1 MTKWEDKHMYNWIGW
16 MEFIYATWN
25 KINEWTVT
33 PTSPFKFAI
42 FVLNITLGSIL
53 MGLLTGLMLFPQTIE
68 WIMKNLMDEV
78 DKLGSN
84 KDKGIKHNI
93 KEFAYVMTA
102 LFVLIPY
109 IITWGLPKLIMKKRE
124 EKRLRRVITMEQR
137 RREMLRQETED
148 ISRWDNYLVG
158 DVEILWPYAPAKKD
172 FTPKR
177 ELKAHT
183 MVEPSRGNYS
193 IAFGSNNVATGN
205 YSISPWPSDVTIR
218 IDRENNTSTAYIR
231 TDNMT

>member
-1 MTKWEDKHMYNWIGW
+1 MAKWTEKHIYPW
-16 MEFIYATWN
+16 MEWMRFIYATWN
-25 KINEWTVT
+25 NINTWTIT
-33 PTSPFKFAI
+33 PTSVPKF
-42 FVLNITLGSIL
+42 FVFTLNYTLGSLL
-53 MGLLTGLMLFPQTIE
+53 MGLLIGLMAIPQTFE
-68 WIMKNLMDEV
+68 WIMRNIGDGV
-78 DKLGSN
+78 NKLEAN
-84 KDKGIKHNI
+84 KDGVI
-93 KEFAYVMTA
+93 KEFAYVTTT
-102 LFVLIPY
+102 LFILIP
-109 IITWGLPKLIMKKRE
+109 IAVTWGLPKLIMEYRE
-124 EKRLRRVITMEQR
+124 ERRLKRLQTLDRHY
-137 RREMLRQETED
+137 REED
-148 ISRWDNYLVG
+148 RSRWNDYPVG

-205 YSISPWPSDVTIR
+205 SFSLNGNVTIR

>member
-1 MTKWEDKHMYNWIGW
+1 MAKWEDKHMYNWIGW

-25 KINEWTVT
+25 KINEWTVR
-33 PTSPFKFAI
+33 PTSPFGFLV
-42 FVLNITLGSIL
+42 FTLNITVGSTL
-53 MGLLTGLMLFPQTIE
+53 LGLLTGLMAIPQTIE
-68 WIMKNLMDEV
+68 WIMKNIGDEV
-78 DKLGSN
+78 EKLGKVRSE
-84 KDKGIKHNI
+84 GIKYHI
-93 KEFAYVMTA
+93 REFTYVMLA

-109 IITWGLPKLIMKKRE
+109 TVTWGLPKLIMEHRE
-124 EKRLRRVITMEQR
+124 NKRLERLQELERHRRGTEIERRRWDDINDRVIR
-137 RREMLRQETED
+137 VRRELTR
-148 ISRWDNYLVG
+148 
-158 DVEILWPYAPAKKD
+158 D

-183 MVEPSRGNYS
+183 MVEPRTINTDNYS
-193 IAFGSNNVATGN
+193 ITIGSNNTARGN